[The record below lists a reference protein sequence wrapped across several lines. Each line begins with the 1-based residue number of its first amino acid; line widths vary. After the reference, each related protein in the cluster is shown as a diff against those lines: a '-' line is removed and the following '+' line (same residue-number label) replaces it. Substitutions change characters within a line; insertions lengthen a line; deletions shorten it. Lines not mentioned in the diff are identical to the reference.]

1 MGEEGG
7 REGGRDGGG
16 GVVGSCSE
24 VIVAASAAAA
34 EVGETEPDKDPLAL
48 PPP

>member
-1 MGEEGG
+1 MVGG
-7 REGGRDGGG
+7 RG

-34 EVGETEPDKDPLAL
+34 AEVGETLPDKDPLAL
-48 PPP
+48 LLLLLP